1 MMIPSLS
8 PSVNLFLNSLSQLQ
22 TAINSA
28 TAQLS
33 SGYRI
38 SQPSDAPDQISP
50 LLQLLAGL
58 NHNQSVAN
66 NLATVQAN
74 VSSADGAVSTAL
86 QLLNQAESLGSQGAT
101 GTASQTTRA
110 NLAQQVEGIQEQMVA
125 LANTSVNGQY
135 IFSGDQSSSQPYA
148 MQLTNPVQIGQAA
161 AASAILP
168 GNTAAFQIQT
178 ASGLSTITIAGQT
191 GDTLQSQLSELN
203 SQLASLG
210 ITAGLSQAGYLQLQ
224 SSNAFSVSA
233 QATGAASLVNNTAP
247 ETADNAGLNTYQ
259 FTGQAGGGSHVEI
272 TVGGISAIA
281 TLTNPAAP
289 TQADVNAIND
299 AIQAQGIAGVSAVL
313 DQTAPNAISFQG
325 TENFS
330 ISDDHTSSGVYVLD
344 GNSSTAA
351 VPANGVARLIVST
364 STAQVELADRSFVKY
379 NQTAQTLFDH
389 RNPDDSIATDNV
401 FAALNSLRVALTNND
416 SSAITAAQT
425 SLHTAFSY
433 LNAQE
438 TFYGNTLTRITAATN
453 QISTENT
460 NLQQQI
466 SAIRDTNVAET
477 AVELSSAEA
486 QSQDA
491 LAAEGKVPQTSLFD
505 FLG

>member
-1 MMIPSLS
+1 MIPSLS
-8 PSVNLFLNSLSQLQ
+8 PSVNQFLNSLSQLQ
-22 TAINSA
+22 SAINTA

-38 SQPSDAPDQISP
+38 SQASDAPDQISP

-58 NHNQSVAN
+58 NHNQAVAS

-86 QLLNQAESLGSQGAT
+86 QLLNEAESLGSQGANS
-101 GTASQTTRA
+101 TASQTTRT

-125 LANTSVNGQY
+125 LANTAVNGQY
-135 IFSGDQSSSQPYA
+135 IFSGDQSGIQPYA
-148 MQLTNPVQIGQAA
+148 LQLTNPVQVGQTA
-161 AASAILP
+161 AASVVP
-168 GNTAAFQIQT
+168 PTDTAVFQIQT
-178 ASGLSTITIAGQT
+178 ASGLNTISITGQT

-203 SQLASLG
+203 TQLASLG
-210 ITAGLSQAGYLQLQ
+210 IAASLSPTGYLQLQ

-233 QATGAASLVNNTAP
+233 QATGAASLINNAAP
-247 ETADNAGLNTYQ
+247 ETADNTGLNSYQ

-281 TLTNPAAP
+281 TLSNPAAP

-299 AIQAQGIAGVSAVL
+299 AIQAQGISGVSAVL
-313 DQTAPNAISFQG
+313 DQTTPNTISFQG
-325 TENFS
+325 AASFS
-330 ISDDHTSSGVYVLD
+330 ISDDHASSGAYVLD
-344 GNSSTAA
+344 GNSNPAP
-351 VPANGVARLIVST
+351 VPANGVARLVVAT
-364 STAQVELADRSFVKY
+364 TTAQIELADRSFTTY
-379 NQTAQTLFDH
+379 TQTAQTLFDH

-401 FAALNSLRVALTNND
+401 FAALNSLRIGLTNND
-416 SSAITAAQT
+416 QSAITAAQT

-438 TFYGNTLTRITAATN
+438 TFYGNTLTRITAATS

-460 NLQQQI
+460 DLQQQI

-477 AVELSSAEA
+477 ALQLSSAEA
-486 QSQDA
+486 QSQAA
-491 LAAEGKVPQTSLFD
+491 LAAEGKMPHTSLFD
-505 FLG
+505 FFG